1 MFVITKRKTC
11 NCSLNPKTVGCSL
24 NAFCISDLCASLR
37 KFKEIMLHEQN
48 SSNIFVIIV
57 AYPNHCWHCT
67 FSPENDRAECDRC
80 ETGFGVVN
88 ETKTCA
94 GDYVN

>member
-1 MFVITKRKTC
+1 
-11 NCSLNPKTVGCSL
+11 
-24 NAFCISDLCASLR
+24 
-37 KFKEIMLHEQN
+37 MLYEKN
-48 SSNIFVIIV
+48 SNNIVVIIV
-57 AYPNHCWHCT
+57 AYPNHCWNCT